1 MNGALIT
8 KEGWLLKEGGA
19 TKNKWQTRWFRLQG
33 RTIHYYIKKEDS
45 NPQGVIQLDDVKN
58 VSKVGEHSGK
68 PHCMAM
74 VTTKDKGKKVYYLA
88 MDSET
93 ILNEW
98 IVAFNTNLAPDVPI
112 MLFKYSTAE
121 VFISQGIRITG
132 DVNYEILSFISH
144 LIPVEKKKRDN
155 FGWFCDRQ
163 ISVGTV
169 LNLFAGYNWSPD
181 RIYRSTAVSGTDTN
195 VVLPVV
201 RILFSKSPIL
211 STSLS
216 LSKSPVSPTS
226 LPSVYSSNR
235 SDGSGKLFDVL
246 RGAAGKLSGNAK
258 TVVSPPPITPVAHS
272 ETALL
277 EGTDDELILLMQEF
291 DIPLSLLEVP

>member
-1 MNGALIT
+1 MNSSLIT
-8 KEGWLLKEGGA
+8 KEGWLMKEGG
-19 TKNKWQTRWFRLQG
+19 TIRNKWQNRWFRLQG
-33 RTIHYYIKKEDS
+33 RTINYYLKKGDN
-45 NPQGVIQLDDVKN
+45 NPQDVIQLDDVKN

-88 MDSET
+88 VDSET

-155 FGWFCDRQ
+155 FGWFCDRH
-163 ISVGTV
+163 ISVETV

-201 RILFSKSPIL
+201 RILFSKSPVVPE
-211 STSLS
+211 SRT
-216 LSKSPVSPTS
+216 LSKSFIGFSS
-226 LPSVYSSNR
+226 NYSSNHF
-235 SDGSGKLFDVL
+235 DGSGKLFDVL
-246 RGAAGKLSGNAK
+246 RGAAGKLSGNGR
-258 TVVSPPPITPVAHS
+258 TDVNPSPITSVIHS
-272 ETALL
+272 ETAQL